1 MIAPE
6 LASSSAF
13 FKAGGFEL
21 CVGAGKL
28 PVPVRLLYSQALF
41 AQAAELQ
48 FAVIVSDAVVNEVE
62 SETSQ
67 PVVVIVEFLR
77 HMTFVTTPTIGV
89 QVATT

>member
-1 MIAPE
+1 M
-6 LASSSAF
+6 
-13 FKAGGFEL
+13 
-21 CVGAGKL
+21 
-28 PVPVRLLYSQALF
+28 PVRLLYSQALF

-48 FAVIVSDAVVNEVE
+48 FAVIVSDVVVNEVE

-89 QVATT
+89 QIATT